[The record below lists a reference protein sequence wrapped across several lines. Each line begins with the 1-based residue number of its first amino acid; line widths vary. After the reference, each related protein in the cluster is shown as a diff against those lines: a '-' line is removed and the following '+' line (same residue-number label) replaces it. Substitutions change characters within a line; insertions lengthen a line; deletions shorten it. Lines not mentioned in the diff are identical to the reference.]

1 MSTAMNS
8 TNTQMTIVK
17 RSGTSVRNNQKS
29 IGNGTVTTN
38 GNANTAKDKKY
49 NELQTI
55 VISNSPSKM
64 DTSVTTALL
73 STTDESAPSL

>member
-1 MSTAMNS
+1 
-8 TNTQMTIVK
+8 MTIVK
-17 RSGTSVRNNQKS
+17 RSGASVRNNQKP
-29 IGNGTVTTN
+29 IENGTVTTN
-38 GNANTAKDKKY
+38 GNVNNSAKDKKY

-73 STTDESAPSL
+73 STTEESAPSL